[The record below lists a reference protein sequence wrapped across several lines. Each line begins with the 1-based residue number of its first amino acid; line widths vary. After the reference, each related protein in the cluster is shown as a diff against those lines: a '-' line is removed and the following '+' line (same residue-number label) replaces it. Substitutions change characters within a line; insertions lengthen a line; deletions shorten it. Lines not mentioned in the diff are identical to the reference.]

1 MSAGWPRS
9 GRCAA
14 ARSRPGR
21 AAWSSW
27 EMNTMPLASRAGAVW
42 AAPGAGAEQIGET
55 SRQPL
60 VQRAFRRRGTD
71 AAGPDDP
78 AEQRR
83 LDRDD
88 DEAIGRGVVPEVA
101 HVLVHGGRDRRRRR
115 AAPHRAWPVTWK
127 PSPPRALRPGYA

>member
-1 MSAGWPRS
+1 
-9 GRCAA
+9 
-14 ARSRPGR
+14 
-21 AAWSSW
+21 
-27 EMNTMPLASRAGAVW
+27 MNTMPLPSRAGAVW

-101 HVLVHGGRDRRRRR
+101 HVLVHGGRDRPGRRS
-115 AAPHRAWPVTWK
+115 AADRSCRELGM
-127 PSPPRALRPGYA
+127 PSALRALRRGYERAPLP